1 MSILLE
7 RTAMLIGDLTWV
19 VSLLAFR
26 LCGSG
31 GAGHSVCD
39 FSINLAIR
47 DLYGDNFI
55 FEINS

>member
-7 RTAMLIGDLTWV
+7 RTAMLIGDLTWG
-19 VSLLAFR
+19 VSLPAFR

-31 GAGHSVCD
+31 GAAHSVCD
-39 FSINLAIR
+39 FRINLAIR
-47 DLYGDNFI
+47 DLCGDNLI